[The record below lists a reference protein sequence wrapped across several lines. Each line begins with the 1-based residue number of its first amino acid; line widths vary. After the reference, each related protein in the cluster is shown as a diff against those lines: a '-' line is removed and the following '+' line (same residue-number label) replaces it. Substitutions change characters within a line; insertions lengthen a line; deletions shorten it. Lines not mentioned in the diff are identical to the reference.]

1 MSLLQEFYDNIEK
14 LGISRE
20 AIQEEKDEECTLLTF
35 FVENEQEMSYN
46 IALIFYQDENAEIY
60 IRSLLQNYDLLET
73 LKKINTLNG
82 EYCGVT
88 FLLANDMLTVKS
100 YCKENSD
107 IEFLFLELK
116 QDLEIAQEEFKRFRY
131 QIGGGRKNVVE
142 FLCGNYF

>member
-1 MSLLQEFYDNIEK
+1 MQKFILE
-14 LGISRE
+14 
-20 AIQEEKDEECTLLTF
+20 
-35 FVENEQEMSYN
+35 V
-46 IALIFYQDENAEIY
+46 
-60 IRSLLQNYDLLET
+60 QNYDLLET

-131 QIGGGRKNVVE
+131 
-142 FLCGNYF
+142 

>member
-20 AIQEEKDEECTLLTF
+20 AIQVEKDEECTLLTF
-35 FVENEQEMSYN
+35 FVENEQEMPYN

-131 QIGGGRKNVVE
+131 
-142 FLCGNYF
+142 

>member
-1 MSLLQEFYDNIEK
+1 MLQEFYDNIEK

-35 FVENEQEMSYN
+35 FVENEQEIPYN

-131 QIGGGRKNVVE
+131 
-142 FLCGNYF
+142 

>member
-35 FVENEQEMSYN
+35 FVENEQEIPYN

-73 LKKINTLNG
+73 LKKINT
-82 EYCGVT
+82 
-88 FLLANDMLTVKS
+88 
-100 YCKENSD
+100 
-107 IEFLFLELK
+107 
-116 QDLEIAQEEFKRFRY
+116 
-131 QIGGGRKNVVE
+131 
-142 FLCGNYF
+142 

>member
-35 FVENEQEMSYN
+35 FVENEQEMPYN
-46 IALIFYQDENAEIY
+46 IAFIFYQDENAEIY

-131 QIGGGRKNVVE
+131 
-142 FLCGNYF
+142 

>member
-35 FVENEQEMSYN
+35 FVENEQEMPYN

-82 EYCGVT
+82 EYCGIT

-116 QDLEIAQEEFKRFRY
+116 QDLEIAQEKFKRFRY
-131 QIGGGRKNVVE
+131 
-142 FLCGNYF
+142 

>member
-35 FVENEQEMSYN
+35 FVENEQEIPYN

-82 EYCGVT
+82 EYLSLIHISEPT
-88 FLLANDMLTVKS
+88 
-100 YCKENSD
+100 
-107 IEFLFLELK
+107 
-116 QDLEIAQEEFKRFRY
+116 RH
-131 QIGGGRKNVVE
+131 
-142 FLCGNYF
+142 

>member
-20 AIQEEKDEECTLLTF
+20 AIKEEKDEECTLLTF
-35 FVENEQEMSYN
+35 FVENEQEMPYN

-131 QIGGGRKNVVE
+131 
-142 FLCGNYF
+142 

>member
-1 MSLLQEFYDNIEK
+1 M
-14 LGISRE
+14 
-20 AIQEEKDEECTLLTF
+20 
-35 FVENEQEMSYN
+35 ENEQEMPYN

-131 QIGGGRKNVVE
+131 
-142 FLCGNYF
+142 

>member
-35 FVENEQEMSYN
+35 FVENEQEIPYN

-116 QDLEIAQEEFKRFRY
+116 QD
-131 QIGGGRKNVVE
+131 QIGRAHV
-142 FLCGNYF
+142 

>member
-35 FVENEQEMSYN
+35 FVENEQEIPYN

-88 FLLANDMLTVKS
+88 FLLANDMLTVRS

-131 QIGGGRKNVVE
+131 
-142 FLCGNYF
+142 

>member
-73 LKKINTLNG
+73 LKKINT
-82 EYCGVT
+82 Y
-88 FLLANDMLTVKS
+88 K
-100 YCKENSD
+100 
-107 IEFLFLELK
+107 
-116 QDLEIAQEEFKRFRY
+116 
-131 QIGGGRKNVVE
+131 
-142 FLCGNYF
+142 

>member
-35 FVENEQEMSYN
+35 FVENEQEIPYN

-107 IEFLFLELK
+107 IEFLFLEIK

-131 QIGGGRKNVVE
+131 
-142 FLCGNYF
+142 

>member
-131 QIGGGRKNVVE
+131 
-142 FLCGNYF
+142 

>member
-35 FVENEQEMSYN
+35 FVENEQEMPYN

-131 QIGGGRKNVVE
+131 
-142 FLCGNYF
+142 

>member
-35 FVENEQEMSYN
+35 FVENEQEMPYN

-82 EYCGVT
+82 EYCGIT

-131 QIGGGRKNVVE
+131 
-142 FLCGNYF
+142 

>member
-1 MSLLQEFYDNIEK
+1 MSLLQEFYDDIEK

-35 FVENEQEMSYN
+35 FVENEQEIPYN

-131 QIGGGRKNVVE
+131 
-142 FLCGNYF
+142 

>member
-1 MSLLQEFYDNIEK
+1 MVKNVGRGEVKMSLLQEFYDNIEK

-35 FVENEQEMSYN
+35 FVENEQEMPYN

-116 QDLEIAQEEFKRFRY
+116 QDLEIAQEEFKRFR
-131 QIGGGRKNVVE
+131 
-142 FLCGNYF
+142 

>member
-20 AIQEEKDEECTLLTF
+20 AIQEEKDEECTLLTV
-35 FVENEQEMSYN
+35 FVENEQEMPYN

-131 QIGGGRKNVVE
+131 
-142 FLCGNYF
+142 

>member
-35 FVENEQEMSYN
+35 FVENEQEMPYN

-131 QIGGGRKNVVE
+131 YSYPLN
-142 FLCGNYF
+142 

>member
-35 FVENEQEMSYN
+35 FVENEQEMPYN

-116 QDLEIAQEEFKRFRY
+116 QDLEIAQEEFKRVRY
-131 QIGGGRKNVVE
+131 
-142 FLCGNYF
+142 

>member
-35 FVENEQEMSYN
+35 FVENEQEIPYN

-73 LKKINTLNG
+73 LKKINT
-82 EYCGVT
+82 Y
-88 FLLANDMLTVKS
+88 K
-100 YCKENSD
+100 
-107 IEFLFLELK
+107 
-116 QDLEIAQEEFKRFRY
+116 
-131 QIGGGRKNVVE
+131 
-142 FLCGNYF
+142 

>member
-35 FVENEQEMSYN
+35 FVENEQEMQYN

-131 QIGGGRKNVVE
+131 
-142 FLCGNYF
+142 

>member
-35 FVENEQEMSYN
+35 FVENEQEMPYN

-116 QDLEIAQEEFKRFRY
+116 QDLEIAQEEFKRFR
-131 QIGGGRKNVVE
+131 
-142 FLCGNYF
+142 

>member
-35 FVENEQEMSYN
+35 FVENEQEMPYN

-88 FLLANDMLTVKS
+88 FLLAHDMLTVKS

-131 QIGGGRKNVVE
+131 
-142 FLCGNYF
+142 

>member
-1 MSLLQEFYDNIEK
+1 MSLLQEFYDNIGK

-35 FVENEQEMSYN
+35 FVENEQEMPYN

-131 QIGGGRKNVVE
+131 
-142 FLCGNYF
+142 

>member
-35 FVENEQEMSYN
+35 FVENEQEMPYN
-46 IALIFYQDENAEIY
+46 IALIFYQDENAKIY

-73 LKKINTLNG
+73 FKKINTLNG

-131 QIGGGRKNVVE
+131 
-142 FLCGNYF
+142 

>member
-35 FVENEQEMSYN
+35 FVENEQEIPYN

-131 QIGGGRKNVVE
+131 
-142 FLCGNYF
+142 